1 MLTGGNLDLILR
13 SSSYL
18 SLNAWSWC
26 KESSGFLGRSL
37 NYWTPQR
44 KVEIKVNLY
53 FSILCKIHFSNIFCQ
68 YVSLSVNWQC
78 GESIFS
84 FPQFQFSKLKK
95 TNFCDVRKG
104 IRVGSS
110 LRHHLVFD
118 PIRDSTALK
127 LMPVSTGGCKQRAK
141 YTIFSRSIEGYLIIN
156 CAMF

>member
-1 MLTGGNLDLILR
+1 MLTGGNLDLILQ

-26 KESSGFLGRSL
+26 KESSVFLGRSL
-37 NYWTPQR
+37 NYCTPQR

-78 GESIFS
+78 GVHLFISSISVF
-84 FPQFQFSKLKK
+84 KIKK
-95 TNFCDVRKG
+95 NNFCDVRKG
-104 IRVGSS
+104 TRVGSS

-118 PIRDSTALK
+118 PIQDSTALK
-127 LMPVSTGGCKQRAK
+127 LMPVSTGGYKQRAK